1 MNTLELKNI
10 LIHKISSINDES
22 FLNAIRIIIDTK
34 TENTIYQTSS
44 NQKLK
49 ITEGIDQIEK
59 GEWYS
64 NEQIESETDKWLS
77 EE

>member
-10 LIHKISSINDES
+10 LIHKISSINDKS
-22 FLNAIRIIIDTK
+22 FLNAIRTIIDTK
-34 TENTIYQTSS
+34 TENTIYQTSPI
-44 NQKLK
+44 QKAK
-49 ITEGIDQIEK
+49 IDEGIDQIEK
-59 GEWYS
+59 GMLFS